1 MVYDLFRRAQVRT
14 ALAFTLLF
22 TVSVVILFSALFYSL
37 TEELEDGIKTRAMR
51 TRDAMVAID
60 KRFGFDEL
68 INVVTEEAESLRD
81 FDSVFSL
88 LGEDGKIHAGN
99 VRNVA
104 PFEDWQVLNRAAL
117 PEIRGEGSPQDR
129 FYALW
134 TPVSKGRLLVG
145 RGDREERQFRL
156 LLVRSLAWGL
166 AATSI
171 LAVGAGFYLARGTQ
185 RRINDI
191 AETLSS
197 VAAGHLDR
205 RVTVRGSGDDL
216 DEVSVNLNAMLTQ
229 LQRLVDNVNQV
240 TTDIAHDLKRPMMR
254 LRQRLETMR
263 DGAGLSGDTVARLD
277 ESLDAVDSI
286 VATFEALLSIG
297 QLQAGERRARFSAV
311 NLNALLSNIADA
323 YEPVVQDTGF
333 LLTVAPL
340 DEEFVVHGDAQ
351 LLMQLLANLIDNSLR
366 HCPRGTAIAIDLRQH
381 GRTCLLTVA
390 DNGPGVPEDAREA
403 VFRRFY
409 RLERARSTPGHGLGL
424 SVCAAI
430 AELHGANIR
439 IEDNS
444 PGTRLTIAFPP
455 QV

>member
-22 TVSVVILFSALFYSL
+22 TVSVVILFSTLIYSL
-37 TEELEDGIKTRAMR
+37 TEELEDGIKSRAMR

-68 INVVTEEAESLRD
+68 VNVVTEEAESLRD
-81 FDSVFSL
+81 ADSVFSL
-88 LGEDGKIHAGN
+88 LGNDGKTYAGN
-99 VRNVA
+99 VRSVA
-104 PFEDWQVLNRAAL
+104 PFDDWRVLNRTAL
-117 PEIRGEGSPQDR
+117 PEIRSEGSPQDR
-129 FYALW
+129 FYSTW

-156 LLVRSLAWGL
+156 LLLRSLAWGL
-166 AATSI
+166 AATGI

-185 RRINDI
+185 RRIDDI
-191 AETLSS
+191 AATLSS
-197 VAAGHLDR
+197 VAAGNLDR

-216 DEVSVNLNAMLTQ
+216 DEVSVDLNAMLTQ
-229 LQRLVDNVNQV
+229 LQRLVENVNQV
-240 TTDIAHDLKRPMMR
+240 TTDIAHDLKKPMMR

-263 DGAGLSGDTVARLD
+263 DNADLSGETAARLD

-297 QLQAGERRARFSAV
+297 QLQAGERRARFRAV
-311 NLNALLSNIADA
+311 DLSTLLADVADA
-323 YEPVVQDTGF
+323 YEPVIQDAGF
-333 LLTVAPL
+333 ALTVAPL
-340 DEEFVVHGDAQ
+340 EAEFSVHGDAQ

-366 HCPRGTAIAIDLRQH
+366 HCPGGTSIAIALRH
-381 GRTCLLTVA
+381 NGKACLLTVA
-390 DNGPGVPEDAREA
+390 DDGPGIPADAREA

-409 RLERARSTPGHGLGL
+409 RLEQARSTAGHGLGL

-430 AELHGANIR
+430 AELHGAEISLA
-439 IEDNS
+439 DNA
-444 PGTRLTIAFPP
+444 PGTRVTIAFPP
-455 QV
+455 VA